1 MEEHFKSLALR
12 HLPGSFELSKVTP
25 KLPEPNLKTA
35 VFIQVREPVRGV
47 EVRDDCGLGRDETID
62 MEQGDEHL
70 LQYNTTSH
78 LLNGGSVRLGL

>member
-1 MEEHFKSLALR
+1 MEKSGTNILCPQHCRLPVLSTLSSGTQFQFKKTLEEHFTALALR

-47 EVRDDCGLGRDETID
+47 EVR
-62 MEQGDEHL
+62 
-70 LQYNTTSH
+70 
-78 LLNGGSVRLGL
+78 